1 MSSWWRFAFS
11 ECFVNYNVFTEMK
24 ICIHYYCFLHKK
36 IDAMWLSVYAR
47 YIILMPLAAR
57 VMHSLMSNQLALQLK
72 LEEHGEKD
80 RLQ

>member
-1 MSSWWRFAFS
+1 
-11 ECFVNYNVFTEMK
+11 
-24 ICIHYYCFLHKK
+24 
-36 IDAMWLSVYAR
+36 MWLSVYAR

-57 VMHSLMSNQLALQLK
+57 VMHSLMSNQLSLQLN